1 MEQRC
6 FFSSSAFICSLP
18 IGLLVFGKI
27 IYMKHEFVVNMNKL
41 LVCDVYISAMWIRF
55 NCFSCCR
62 YSIGNSDLLNGITYG
77 WLYTLSQINKAPYT
91 YTISRNIHSF
101 NPYPMNLSNYIRAS
115 YSSSSYYA
123 ASSMG
128 DEERRRPQHLY
139 ELQVMQ
145 IEMLD

>member
-27 IYMKHEFVVNMNKL
+27 IYMKHQFVVNMNKL
-41 LVCDVYISAMWIRF
+41 LICDVYISAMWIRF

-101 NPYPMNLSNYIRAS
+101 NYLFLILFLSDCLNYDFPEKKNMFGNRGSI
-115 YSSSSYYA
+115 
-123 ASSMG
+123 
-128 DEERRRPQHLY
+128 
-139 ELQVMQ
+139 
-145 IEMLD
+145 